1 MTAKELVKTIYT
13 INVYSN
19 RGVDTYNIETSCKP
33 LWQVKQEL
41 ENRYKSMY
49 KVKGSIILEVI
60 NMQEVYN

>member
-1 MTAKELVKTIYT
+1 MTTKELIKTIYT

-19 RGVDTYNIETSCKP
+19 RGVDTYNVETSYKP

-41 ENRYKSMY
+41 ENRYKNMY
-49 KVKGSIILEVI
+49 NVKGSIILEVI

>member
-1 MTAKELVKTIYT
+1 MTTKELVKTIYT

-19 RGVDTYNIETSCKP
+19 RGVDMYNVETSCKP

-41 ENRYKSMY
+41 ENRYRNMHNVKS
-49 KVKGSIILEVI
+49 SIILEVI

>member
-1 MTAKELVKTIYT
+1 MTTKELVKTIYT

-19 RGVDTYNIETSCKP
+19 RGVDMYNIETLYKP

-41 ENRYKSMY
+41 ENRYRSMY
-49 KVKGSIILEVI
+49 NVKGSIILEVI

>member
-1 MTAKELVKTIYT
+1 MTTKELIKTIYT

-19 RGVDTYNIETSCKP
+19 RGVDTYNIETLYKP

-41 ENRYKSMY
+41 EIRYRKMY
-49 KVKGSIILEVI
+49 NVKGSIILEVI

>member
-1 MTAKELVKTIYT
+1 MTTKELVKTIYT

-19 RGVDTYNIETSCKP
+19 RGVDTYNIETLYKP

-41 ENRYKSMY
+41 ENRYRKMY
-49 KVKGSIILEVI
+49 NVKGSIILEVI

>member
-1 MTAKELVKTIYT
+1 MTTKELVKTIYT

-19 RGVDTYNIETSCKP
+19 RGVDTYNVETSCKP

-41 ENRYKSMY
+41 ENRYRNMY

>member
-1 MTAKELVKTIYT
+1 MTAKELIKTIYT

-19 RGVDTYNIETSCKP
+19 RGVDTYNIETSYKP

-41 ENRYKSMY
+41 ENRYRNMY

-60 NMQEVYN
+60 NTQEVYN

>member
-1 MTAKELVKTIYT
+1 MTAKELIKTIYT
-13 INVYSN
+13 IDVYSN
-19 RGVDTYNIETSCKP
+19 RGVDTYNIETLYKP

-41 ENRYKSMY
+41 ENRYRNMY

>member
-19 RGVDTYNIETSCKP
+19 RGVDTYNIETLYKP

-41 ENRYKSMY
+41 ENRYRNMY
-49 KVKGSIILEVI
+49 NVKGSIILEVI

>member
-19 RGVDTYNIETSCKP
+19 RGVDTYNIETSYKP
-33 LWQVKQEL
+33 LWQVKQEV
-41 ENRYKSMY
+41 ENRYRNMY
-49 KVKGSIILEVI
+49 NVKGSIILEVI

>member
-1 MTAKELVKTIYT
+1 MTTKELIKTIYT

-19 RGVDTYNIETSCKP
+19 RGVDTYNIETSYKP

-49 KVKGSIILEVI
+49 KVKDSIILEVI

>member
-19 RGVDTYNIETSCKP
+19 RGVDTYNIETAYKP

-41 ENRYKSMY
+41 ENRYRKMHNA
-49 KVKGSIILEVI
+49 KGSIILEVI

>member
-1 MTAKELVKTIYT
+1 MTTKELIKTIYT

-19 RGVDTYNIETSCKP
+19 RGVDTYNIETSYKP

-41 ENRYKSMY
+41 ENRYRNMY

-60 NMQEVYN
+60 NTQEVYN

>member
-1 MTAKELVKTIYT
+1 MTTKELVKTIYT

-19 RGVDTYNIETSCKP
+19 RGVDTYNIETSYKP
-33 LWQVKQEL
+33 LWQVEQEL
-41 ENRYKSMY
+41 ESRYRKMY

>member
-1 MTAKELVKTIYT
+1 MTAKELIKTIYT

-41 ENRYKSMY
+41 ENRYRSMHN
-49 KVKGSIILEVI
+49 VKGSIILEVI

>member
-1 MTAKELVKTIYT
+1 MTTKELVKTIYT

-19 RGVDTYNIETSCKP
+19 KGVDTYNIETSCKP

-41 ENRYKSMY
+41 ENRYRSMY

>member
-1 MTAKELVKTIYT
+1 MTTKELVKTIYT

-19 RGVDTYNIETSCKP
+19 RGVDTYNIETLYKP

-41 ENRYKSMY
+41 ESKYRSMY
-49 KVKGSIILEVI
+49 NVKGSIILEVI

>member
-1 MTAKELVKTIYT
+1 MTTKELVKTIYT

-33 LWQVKQEL
+33 LWQVEQEL
-41 ENRYKSMY
+41 ENRYRKMY
-49 KVKGSIILEVI
+49 NVKGSIILEVI

>member
-19 RGVDTYNIETSCKP
+19 RGVDTYNIETLYKP
-33 LWQVKQEL
+33 LWQVKQEV
-41 ENRYKSMY
+41 ENRYRNMY
-49 KVKGSIILEVI
+49 NVKGSIILEVI

>member
-1 MTAKELVKTIYT
+1 MTTKELVKTIYT

-19 RGVDTYNIETSCKP
+19 RGVDMYNIETLYKP

-41 ENRYKSMY
+41 ESRYRSMY
-49 KVKGSIILEVI
+49 NVKGSIILEVI